1 MGKLREILGGD
12 DSFQELTKLKTEV
25 NRFVSSELET
35 YNAKV
40 YHYCQQH
47 AISADNIKNF
57 YDAVWGTITVSEG
70 EKLILDSPI
79 LQRLRNIK
87 QLGLADLLY
96 SSANHTR
103 FSHTLGVLFTA
114 SSMWQQIERELN
126 RKQIPF
132 DKDVETTI
140 RLAAL
145 FHDCGHMFCSHA
157 SERFFQ
163 SDTSYTRQ
171 KEIQK
176 IRNFFNRKLNIKP
189 GLSEIMSC
197 LIVFSP
203 HVRDLLNSV
212 QHGLKDLKL
221 TNDNALNDF
230 AEKICCLILGLPYSL
245 QTVPYS
251 QIISGQI
258 DSDKLDYLKR
268 DSYATGVPVAIDM
281 SRVFQKLRIVKTDK
295 HYEMISNP
303 SSSPMASYRLGI
315 APAAINTVDHL
326 VISRYMMFENIYFH
340 QKVLTAEET
349 LRYALR
355 KISKCSTGILDD
367 FSTVL
372 RINDAQIISERF
384 CDIAKNL
391 PGYTV
396 NDKNEFK
403 DALRILKD
411 VSKRVLFKRCIS
423 FTTNNITFVGETE
436 TNFYTDVFIDQ
447 KENEQKLFIE
457 RVTEEVKKVKELLN
471 GIYGCN
477 KDTDIILIVTPPIS
491 TISLNSNM
499 AIADKKNHDR
509 NMVFESDSWLKSRTS
524 QKAYNYLA
532 SYEEDRHIVFIAA
545 EKVLYK
551 YYGLLLND
559 TIIYDENDERLIA
572 KLKKDL
578 DKKQYF
584 SDAYSLLPDDEILR
598 FRGELEALVDKWQ
611 GYERFNPA
619 NATSQ
624 AIDLTTIVSY
634 IKQFYRFRE
643 ELGDYDVF
651 VKGCI
656 ELLKNILIISKKDII
671 DSLITNIQEVQKLS
685 GASFSEIQVCSLGT
699 LQDSGSQIAY
709 HLNEVNDILK
719 KQLAEGFGV
728 VYKVKLLNEL
738 QECNIKRVML
748 FIEDA
753 FSSGKQITSIF
764 EELMGIDEAE
774 RQTQESHGQELP
786 DVIKEKIKQSQL
798 YFSFIFYNKQN
809 ENEFVEKLK
818 KLGLT
823 NINLIPYKDFPEGY
837 FKRSDV
843 QSRADYQLTKSY
855 FEKAA
860 EILLQ
865 DKATDENGAYRTNW
879 NEERLKNSLLGYND
893 AQQLIVF
900 PWNTPTY
907 TITPLWLYS
916 KKENW
921 FSLFQRIDK

>member
-1 MGKLREILGGD
+1 MGKVREILCGD
-12 DSFQELTKLKTEV
+12 DSCQELKKLKTEV
-25 NRFVSSELET
+25 NSFVNNELET
-35 YNAKV
+35 YNKKV
-40 YHYCQQH
+40 CHYCQQH
-47 AISADNIKNF
+47 TISADNIKNF

-114 SSMWQQIERELN
+114 SSMWQQIERELTKN
-126 RKQIPF
+126 HVPF

-163 SDTSYTRQ
+163 NDASYTRQ
-171 KEIQK
+171 KDIQK
-176 IRNFFNRKLNIKP
+176 IRNFFNKKLNIKP
-189 GLSEIMSC
+189 GLSEILSC

-203 HVRDLLNSV
+203 HVGALLNGV

-221 TNDNALNDF
+221 TNDNALNDL
-230 AEKICCLILGLPYSL
+230 AEKISCLILGLPYSL

-303 SSSPMASYRLGI
+303 SSPLTTTYRLGI

-372 RINDAQIISERF
+372 CISDAQIISEHF
-384 CDIAKNL
+384 YDIVKNL
-391 PGYTV
+391 PGRMV
-396 NDKNEFK
+396 NDENEFK

-436 TNFYTDVFIDQ
+436 TNFYTDIFVDQ
-447 KENEQKLFIE
+447 KEKEQELFIE
-457 RVTEEVKKVKELLN
+457 KVTEEVKRIKSLLN
-471 GIYGCN
+471 GIYSYN
-477 KDTDIILIVTPPIS
+477 ENTDIILIVTPPIS

-509 NMVFESDSWLKSRTS
+509 NMEFESDSWLKSRTS

-545 EKVLYK
+545 EKVLYQ
-551 YYGLLLND
+551 YYGSLLND
-559 TIIYDENDERLIA
+559 TVLYDDNDERLIDN
-572 KLKKDL
+572 LKKDL

-584 SDAYSLLPDDEILR
+584 SDAYPLLPDDDILR
-598 FRGELEALVDKWQ
+598 FRGDLETLVDKWQ
-611 GYERFNPA
+611 GYERFSPTK
-619 NATSQ
+619 ATTQ
-624 AIDLTTIVSY
+624 RINLTTIVSY
-634 IKQFYRFRE
+634 IKQFSRFKE
-643 ELGDYDVF
+643 KLGDYDVF

-656 ELLKNILIISKKDII
+656 ELLKNVLIISKKEII
-671 DSLITNIQEVQKLS
+671 KSLTNNIKEVQKLS
-685 GASFSEIQVCSLGT
+685 KVDFSEIQICSLGT

-719 KQLAEGFGV
+719 RQLTEDFGV
-728 VYKVKLLNEL
+728 VYKVKSLNEL
-738 QECNIKRVML
+738 QEGDIKPVML

-764 EELMGIDEAE
+764 EELMGVDASK
-774 RQTQESHGQELP
+774 RQTQESHGRELP
-786 DVIKEKIKQSQL
+786 DDIKNKLKQSKL
-798 YFSFIFYNKQN
+798 YFSFIFYDKQN
-809 ENEFVEKLK
+809 EKDFIERLK
-818 KLGLT
+818 ELGLT
-823 NINLIPYKDFPEGY
+823 DVHLIQYKDFPESY
-837 FKRSDV
+837 FKRADV
-843 QSRADYQLTKSY
+843 QNRADYQLTKSY

-860 EILLQ
+860 ELLLH
-865 DKATDENGAYRTNW
+865 DKAIDEEGNYRANW
-879 NEERLKNSLLGYND
+879 NEERLKSSLLGYND
-893 AQQLIVF
+893 AQKLIVF

-907 TITPLWLYS
+907 TITALWLS
-916 KKENW
+916 SRKENW
-921 FSLFQRIDK
+921 FSLFQRIAK